1 MALTV
6 QTDSSTVVTGA
17 DSYISQTDADTYF
30 TERDSPSTWTD
41 ASSAAQDSALRYA
54 TRWIDDRYEWIGVI
68 STSDLDRLDWPRDN
82 AVDADLRT
90 QTGVP
95 ARIRDAVCEIALA
108 HLSTAVNA
116 TEDRGGRVVREKVDV
131 IEIEYQDHAPGG
143 VTYPFV
149 DQMILSAGLGE
160 PSMQMLRL
168 VKA

>member
-1 MALTV
+1 MALTP
-6 QTDSSTVVTGA
+6 QTDGSTVVTGA
-17 DSYISQTDADTYF
+17 DSYISRSDADTYF
-30 TERDSPSTWTD
+30 TERNSPSTWTGATD
-41 ASSAAQDSALRYA
+41 AAKDGALRYA

-82 AVDADLRT
+82 AIDADLRT

-95 ARIRDAVCEIALA
+95 ARIRDSVCEIALA

-116 TEDRGGRVVREKVDV
+116 TEDRGGRVKREKIDV
-131 IEIEYQDHAPGG
+131 IEIEYQGSAPGG
-143 VTYPFV
+143 ITYPYV